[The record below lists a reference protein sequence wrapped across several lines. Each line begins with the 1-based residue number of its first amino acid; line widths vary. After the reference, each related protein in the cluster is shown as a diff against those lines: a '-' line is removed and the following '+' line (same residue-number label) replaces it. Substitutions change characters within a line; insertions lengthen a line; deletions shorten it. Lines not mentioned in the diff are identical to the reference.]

1 MPVQQYSANASSS
14 NRVCSILINT
24 AGSYILR
31 SLLVPATKFNTI
43 LYYAGIQE
51 LSDGTAYIIQPYVT
65 YGGNTTYDG
74 NHNQQTSNDQQWLD
88 PHKTFNGSQIKCKYM
103 TITE

>member
-51 LSDGTAYIIQPYVT
+51 LSDGTAFIIQPYVT

-74 NHNQQTSNDQQWLD
+74 NHNQ
-88 PHKTFNGSQIKCKYM
+88 
-103 TITE
+103 